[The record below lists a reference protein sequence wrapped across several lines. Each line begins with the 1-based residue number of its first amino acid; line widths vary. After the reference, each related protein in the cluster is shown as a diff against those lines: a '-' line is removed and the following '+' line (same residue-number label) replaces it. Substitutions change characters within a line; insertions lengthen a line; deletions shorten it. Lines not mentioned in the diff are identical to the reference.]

1 MIATVNLGIQSVAQT
16 ALDFSDPN
24 ITVGEAIVRTLGDA
38 QDEERAEQ
46 TRTAIAAP
54 QSIIEIRCGKL
65 IQTVTPDIPLR
76 ELLKPEQLESG
87 PSRLEFTVSQP
98 HVGG

>member
-16 ALDFSDPN
+16 ALNFSDPN
-24 ITVGEAIVRTLGDA
+24 ITVGEAIAQALGDA
-38 QDEERAEQ
+38 QDEGHAEQ
-46 TRTAIAAP
+46 THTAMADP
-54 QSIIEIRCGKL
+54 HSIIEIRCGTL
-65 IQTVTPDIPLR
+65 IQTATPDMPLR
-76 ELLKPEQLESG
+76 ELLKPEQLGPG